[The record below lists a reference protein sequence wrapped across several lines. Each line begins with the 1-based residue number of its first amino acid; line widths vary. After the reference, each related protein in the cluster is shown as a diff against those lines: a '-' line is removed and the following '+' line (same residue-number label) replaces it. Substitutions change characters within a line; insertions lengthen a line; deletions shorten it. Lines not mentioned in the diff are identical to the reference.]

1 MRSSQSITLAGLA
14 LFGLGLQAVS
24 CQLTLDK
31 TYCEKIQFGD
41 DLQYECKDSKSLAYG
56 KNNTYSW
63 EADKEAAD
71 KQLYDMI
78 LTVTSSSGDAA
89 V

>member
-14 LFGLGLQAVS
+14 FIGLSLQAVS
-24 CQLTLDK
+24 CQLSLDN
-31 TYCEKIQFGD
+31 TYCDKIQFGD
-41 DLQYECKDSKSLAYG
+41 DLQYECKDSKILAYG

-63 EADKEAAD
+63 EVDREAAD

-78 LTVTSSSGDAA
+78 LTVKTSSGDAA